1 VNVSL
6 GELTYSKEGFLIK
19 LKLCSWLSLAILG
32 SIKPFSSSL
41 LIVYRFCKGFSSDFC
56 LGGLFPNIESWPF
69 LFKARFEIEG
79 GTTTFELHLREG
91 QIDEI
96 RFICCSLNL
105 ERCLWK

>member
-1 VNVSL
+1 MNVSL
-6 GELTYSKEGFLIK
+6 AEKTYSKEGFSIK
-19 LKLCSWLSLAILG
+19 LKSCSWVSLAILG

-41 LIVYRFCKGFSSDFC
+41 LKVYRFFKGFSSDFC

-69 LFKARFEIEG
+69 LFKVRFEIEG
-79 GTTTFELHLREG
+79 ETTFELHLREG

>member
-1 VNVSL
+1 MNVSL
-6 GELTYSKEGFLIK
+6 AEKTYSKEGFSIK
-19 LKLCSWLSLAILG
+19 LKSCSWVPLAILG

-41 LIVYRFCKGFSSDFC
+41 LKVYRFFKGFSSDFC
-56 LGGLFPNIESWPF
+56 LGGLFPNIDSWPF

-79 GTTTFELHLREG
+79 GTTFELHLREG